1 MTERYNT
8 LEHWLSDSLGSSAF
22 NIELASEDAS
32 FRTYY
37 RLFLK
42 NKTFIVMDAPPE
54 KENSKS
60 FVKITKKLL
69 ACHINVPIIHNV
81 DLEKGFLLLSDF
93 GDNLY
98 LDAVNNSSIYDLY
111 SDAINALVTMQLSS
125 NVAGLN
131 NYSSSL
137 FKSEM
142 DLFVEWL
149 VEKHLNIKL
158 NEEHISSLDKL
169 FNLLVN
175 NALEQPKVFV
185 HRDFHS
191 RNLMVTNENNPG
203 ILDYQDAVY
212 GPVTY
217 DLVSLLK
224 DCYIKLPQR
233 EIDRL
238 IDFYL
243 ARRVEE
249 KSEFKINRDEFT
261 KWFDLMGVQ
270 RHLKASGIFA
280 RLSNRDGK
288 HKFLDDIPRTLSY
301 IVELKEKYQDLQPVG
316 NLIEKLILPKM
327 REGR

>member
-1 MTERYNT
+1 
-8 LEHWLSDSLGSSAF
+8 
-22 NIELASEDAS
+22 
-32 FRTYY
+32 
-37 RLFLK
+37 
-42 NKTFIVMDAPPE
+42 
-54 KENSKS
+54 
-60 FVKITKKLL
+60 
-69 ACHINVPIIHNV
+69 
-81 DLEKGFLLLSDF
+81 
-93 GDNLY
+93 
-98 LDAVNNSSIYDLY
+98 
-111 SDAINALVTMQLSS
+111 
-125 NVAGLN
+125 
-131 NYSSSL
+131 
-137 FKSEM
+137 
-142 DLFVEWL
+142 
-149 VEKHLNIKL
+149 
-158 NEEHISSLDKL
+158 
-169 FNLLVN
+169 
-175 NALEQPKVFV
+175 
-185 HRDFHS
+185 
-191 RNLMVTNENNPG
+191 MVTNENNPG

-224 DCYIKLPQR
+224 DCYIKLPQS

-243 ARRVEE
+243 ARHVEE

-327 REGR
+327 REDR